1 MSVDWKQKL
10 PDTAAAAAVL
20 GILGMMIVPVPTGL
34 IDLLLIM
41 NLSMGLIVLMVTLY
55 VRQPLQ
61 FSVFPTILL
70 YTTLM
75 RLALNVASTRA
86 ILLNGYG
93 GKVIE
98 SFGQFVVGG
107 NTAVG
112 LVVFLILA
120 VIQFVV
126 ITKGAGRIAEVAARF
141 TLDAM
146 PGRQMAIDADLNA
159 GIIDEVEAKERREEL
174 TKLSDFYGA
183 MDGASKFVRGDTIAG
198 VVITVINILGGFAVG
213 VAQLGM
219 SLTEALQTFTI
230 LTVGD
235 GLVASL
241 PALIISTASGILVT
255 RAQEASDLS
264 RQIGGQLASDPR
276 VFSVSAGVLMIL
288 ALVPGLPFLPFM
300 VVAVGLF
307 ALSRVASKALRRREE
322 VRAAEAEAAA
332 APAEGPEKVEKLL
345 KVDPMEI
352 ELGYALIPLVEEAE
366 GGDLLR
372 RVTLVRRQSALE
384 IGVVVPPVR
393 IRDNVRLKPDTY
405 AIKIR
410 GMEVARGR
418 VLMRHWLAMNP
429 GNVKTRIKGI
439 ETEDPVFHLPSVWIA
454 DEERSGAELAGYT
467 VVEPAAVVATHL
479 SEVVKR
485 HGDELLGRQEVQ
497 ALLDNVKADFSV
509 VIDELVPQQMTLGGV
524 QKVLRRLLREQVS
537 VRDLGRILE
546 VLADHAA
553 QQPSEILLTE
563 RVRQALGRTIA
574 ERYLSD
580 RGVLQGVTLDL
591 ELERRLLTSLVT
603 QERDPRLVLQPDLT
617 QKLLDGAGEA
627 LKACLAVS
635 EHPVFICTQGVRPH
649 LYELLSRV
657 FPDVVVLSYQE
668 VEGVE
673 SIRSVTTLRLDDAS
687 QEILLAHG
695 A

>member
-1 MSVDWKQKL
+1 
-10 PDTAAAAAVL
+10 
-20 GILGMMIVPVPTGL
+20 
-34 IDLLLIM
+34 
-41 NLSMGLIVLMVTLY
+41 
-55 VRQPLQ
+55 
-61 FSVFPTILL
+61 
-70 YTTLM
+70 
-75 RLALNVASTRA
+75 
-86 ILLNGYG
+86 
-93 GKVIE
+93 
-98 SFGQFVVGG
+98 
-107 NTAVG
+107 
-112 LVVFLILA
+112 
-120 VIQFVV
+120 
-126 ITKGAGRIAEVAARF
+126 
-141 TLDAM
+141 
-146 PGRQMAIDADLNA
+146 
-159 GIIDEVEAKERREEL
+159 
-174 TKLSDFYGA
+174 
-183 MDGASKFVRGDTIAG
+183 MDGASKFVRGDSIAG
-198 VVITVINILGGFAVG
+198 VVITLINILGGFAVG

-255 RAQEASDLS
+255 RAQESADLS
-264 RQIGGQLASDPR
+264 RQIGGQLAADPR
-276 VFSVSAGVLMIL
+276 VFSVTAAVLLIL
-288 ALVPGLPFLPFM
+288 ALVPGLPFLPFAL
-300 VVAVGLF
+300 VAAGLF
-307 ALSRVASKALRRREE
+307 VLAQVSRRALARRDEARD
-322 VRAAEAEAAA
+322 AAVEAAK
-332 APAEGPEKVEKLL
+332 PAESPEKVERLL

-352 ELGYALIPLVEEAE
+352 ELGYALIPLVEESE

-372 RVTLVRRQSALE
+372 RVTLVRRQAAME

-393 IRDNVRLKPDTY
+393 IRDNVRLKPDAY

-410 GMEVARGR
+410 GMEVARGK

-429 GNVKTRIKGI
+429 GHVKTRIKGI
-439 ETEDPVFHLPSVWIA
+439 ETEDPVFHLPSVWISE
-454 DEERSGAELAGYT
+454 DQRSNAELAGYT

-485 HGDELLGRQEVQ
+485 HGDDLLGRQEVQ
-497 ALLDNVKADFSV
+497 ALLDNVKAEFSV
-509 VIDELVPQQMTLGGV
+509 VIDELVPNHMTLGGI
-524 QKVLRRLLREQVS
+524 QKVLRRLLRERVS
-537 VRDLGRILE
+537 VRDLGHILE

-553 QQPSEILLTE
+553 NQPSVVQLTE
-563 RVRQALGRTIA
+563 KVRQALGRTIA

-591 ELERRLLTSLVT
+591 ELERHLLTSIVT
-603 QERDPRLVLQPDLT
+603 QDRDPRLVLQPDLT

-668 VEGVE
+668 IEGVE
-673 SIRSVTTLRLDDAS
+673 SIRSVTTLRLDDAN

>member
-1 MSVDWKQKL
+1 VDWKRKL

-20 GILGMMIVPVPTGL
+20 GILGMMIVPVPTPL

-159 GIIDEVEAKERREEL
+159 GIIDQVEAKDRREEL

-219 SLTEALQTFTI
+219 SLSDALQTFTI

-276 VFSVSAGVLMIL
+276 VFSVAGGVLLVL
-288 ALVPGLPFLPFM
+288 AMVPGLPFLPFTL
-300 VVAVGLF
+300 VSAGLF
-307 ALSRVASKALRRREE
+307 ALSRVAARALRRKEE
-322 VRAAEAEAAA
+322 VRVAEEQAAT
-332 APAEGPEKVEKLL
+332 PTEGPEKVEKLL

-352 ELGYALIPLVEEAE
+352 ELGYALIPLVEESE

-393 IRDNVRLKPDTY
+393 IRDNVRLKPDAY

-410 GMEVARGR
+410 GIEVGRGR

-429 GNVKTRIKGI
+429 GNVKTRVKGI
-439 ETEDPVFHLPSVWIA
+439 ETEDPVFHLPSVWITE
-454 DEERSGAELAGYT
+454 EERSGAEIAGYT

-485 HGDELLGRQEVQ
+485 HADELLGRQEVQ

-546 VLADHAA
+546 VLADHAT
-553 QQPSEILLTE
+553 QQSSEVLLTE
-563 RVRQALGRTIA
+563 RVRHELGRTIA
-574 ERYLSD
+574 ERYVND

-591 ELERRLLTSLVT
+591 ELERHLLTSIVT

-673 SIRSVTTLRLDDAS
+673 SIRSVTTLRLDDAN